1 MCYGGSKITS
11 KIFVYDPSSTLVL
24 LWSGASSVQTSI
36 IILILVC
43 QLSFIIDR
51 KAEESRKLSDK
62 YLVYCQFLSSLIFV
76 WHRKTRRVKTTL
88 RQISSYLPVLIV
100 SHLCLTGRKERKG
113 ETLCNSHT
121 NIFLSIQFSSLF
133 HLERRES
140 KRLSDEIRIYHAV
153 LAVSHLRLT
162 CKQLPY
168 VKLLSIPLKPHHP
181 CLIRNNW
188 ESQNNSR
195 LPLMQ
200 FSPSLIFVW
209 LGGRRV

>member
-1 MCYGGSKITS
+1 MQLFLSFVHQLSLIASSLFMSYTMCYGGSKITS

-100 SHLCLTGRKERKG
+100 SHLCLTGRKERRNTMQLSYKYILVYPVLVFVSPG
-113 ETLCNSHT
+113 AKRVKKTLRRNSY
-121 NIFLSIQFSSLF
+121 LPCSS
-133 HLERRES
+133 R
-140 KRLSDEIRIYHAV
+140 RLSSSFDLQTTPIR
-153 LAVSHLRLT
+153 
-162 CKQLPY
+162 
-168 VKLLSIPLKPHHP
+168 
-181 CLIRNNW
+181 
-188 ESQNNSR
+188 
-195 LPLMQ
+195 
-200 FSPSLIFVW
+200 
-209 LGGRRV
+209 

>member
-1 MCYGGSKITS
+1 MQLFLSFVHQLSLIASSLFMSYTMCYGGSKITS

-76 WHRKTRRVKTTL
+76 W
-88 RQISSYLPVLIV
+88 Q
-100 SHLCLTGRKERKG
+100 GERKG
-113 ETLCNSHT
+113 KEKHYATLIQIYSC
-121 NIFLSIQFSSLF
+121 LSSS
-133 HLERRES
+133 
-140 KRLSDEIRIYHAV
+140 RLCFTWSE
-153 LAVSHLRLT
+153 
-162 CKQLPY
+162 
-168 VKLLSIPLKPHHP
+168 
-181 CLIRNNW
+181 
-188 ESQNNSR
+188 ESQKDSQTKFVST
-195 LPLMQ
+195 MQ

-209 LGGRRV
+209 PANNSHTLNSCLYH

>member
-1 MCYGGSKITS
+1 MQLFLSFVHQLSLIASSLFMSYTMCYGGSKITS

-100 SHLCLTGRKERKG
+100 SHLCLTEKLG
-113 ETLCNSHT
+113 EWKQLSGKSVLICQ
-121 NIFLSIQFSSLF
+121 FLS
-133 HLERRES
+133 
-140 KRLSDEIRIYHAV
+140 
-153 LAVSHLRLT
+153 
-162 CKQLPY
+162 
-168 VKLLSIPLKPHHP
+168 
-181 CLIRNNW
+181 
-188 ESQNNSR
+188 
-195 LPLMQ
+195 
-200 FSPSLIFVW
+200 SLIFVW
-209 LGGRRV
+209 QKN